1 MSQPITKYINQRK
14 IMSTVENEDVTKL
27 DTQNLEAL
35 VTLQRREFQSEGEV
49 TYATRIDRLKR
60 LKALIVENKTEF
72 AETTKR
78 EFGGARSYEFSLFSE
93 FAGKVEAIDYSMKHL
108 KEWMKPEKRKTNKPM
123 NFLGGKSQVR
133 HFPKGVVGIISPW
146 NLPFGLTVAPLTS
159 ALAAGNRALLK
170 PSEFVPET
178 AALFAEVVPQYF
190 SKDEVAVVTGGAE
203 ISQCFAELPFDH
215 LLFTGSTNIGAKV
228 MQSASKNL
236 VPVTLELGGKSP
248 VIIGRS
254 AKLDLAGTRLT
265 FGKLL
270 NGGQLCLSPDY
281 VVVPHELEE
290 LLIAR
295 VVQEAESMYP
305 NITENEDYAGVIN
318 EKHFAR
324 LQNYIDDAVAKG
336 AKLTIVGAD
345 KTRASADNRR
355 MPLHILQN
363 VKEDMLVLHEE
374 IFGPI
379 LPVMTYSDVAEVPD
393 MIKPRQNPL
402 AMYYFGK
409 DKREQEYLLSH
420 VQSGGVCINDITL
433 HYVQEDLPFGG
444 IGSSGMGAYHGPE
457 GFRSMSHA
465 RAIYSQTMI
474 DVLPIIGARPPFG
487 NKFRKN
493 ITKILGSI

>member
-1 MSQPITKYINQRK
+1 MSAVKNK
-14 IMSTVENEDVTKL
+14 NVTQL
-27 DTQNLEAL
+27 DTRNLEAL
-35 VTLQRREFQSEGEV
+35 VELQRSKFRAEGEV

-178 AALFAEVVPQYF
+178 AALFAEVVPKYF
-190 SKDEVAVVTGGAE
+190 SEDEVAVVTGGAE
-203 ISQCFAELPFDH
+203 ISQRFAELPFDH

-281 VVVPHELEE
+281 VVVPDDLEE
-290 LLIAR
+290 QLIAR
-295 VVQEAESMYP
+295 VVQEVQSMYP

-318 EKHFAR
+318 ERHFAR

-345 KTRASADNRR
+345 RTRASKDNRR

-363 VKEDMLVLHEE
+363 VNEDMLVMHEE

-393 MIKPRQNPL
+393 MIEPRRNPL

-409 DKREQEYLLSH
+409 DKPEQEYLLSH

-444 IGSSGMGAYHGPE
+444 VGASGMGAYHGPE
-457 GFRSMSHA
+457 GFRTLSHA

>member
-1 MSQPITKYINQRK
+1 MGAAEHHNATGLNA
-14 IMSTVENEDVTKL
+14 
-27 DTQNLEAL
+27 QNLDAL
-35 VTLQRREFQSEGEV
+35 LELQRSKFRAEGEV
-49 TYATRIDRLKR
+49 TYSTRIDRLKR

-72 AETTKR
+72 AITTKR

-93 FAGKVEAIDYSMKHL
+93 FASKVEAINYSMKHL
-108 KEWMKPEKRKTNKPM
+108 REWMKPEKRKTNKPM
-123 NFLGGKSQVR
+123 NFFGGKSQVR

-178 AALFAEVVPQYF
+178 AALFAEVVPKYF
-190 SKDEVAVVTGGAE
+190 SEDEVAVVTGGAD
-203 ISQCFAELPFDH
+203 ISQRFAELPFDH
-215 LLFTGSTNIGAKV
+215 LLFTGSTKVGAKV

-281 VVVPHELEE
+281 VVVPDELEE
-290 LLIAR
+290 QLIAR
-295 VVQEAESMYP
+295 VVKEAQSMYP

-318 EKHFAR
+318 ERHFAR

-336 AKLTIVGAD
+336 AKLTIVGAE
-345 KTRASADNRR
+345 KTRASDDNRR

-363 VKEDMLVLHEE
+363 VNEDMLVMHEE
-374 IFGPI
+374 IFGPV
-379 LPVMTYSDVAEVPD
+379 LPVMTYSDVEEVPD
-393 MIKPRQNPL
+393 MIEPRRNPL

-409 DKREQEYLLSH
+409 DNREQEYLLSR

-444 IGSSGMGAYHGPE
+444 IGASGMGAYHGPE
-457 GFRSMSHA
+457 GFKNMSHA

-487 NKFRKN
+487 EKFRKR
-493 ITKILGSI
+493 ITKTLGAI

>member
-1 MSQPITKYINQRK
+1 MSTTKYGN
-14 IMSTVENEDVTKL
+14 VTTL
-27 DTQNLEAL
+27 HTQNLEAL
-35 VTLQRREFQSEGEV
+35 VELQRSKFRAEGEV

-60 LKALIVENKTEF
+60 LKALIVENKIEF
-72 AETTKR
+72 AKTTKR

-93 FAGKVEAIDYSMKHL
+93 FAGKVEGIDYSMKHL
-108 KEWMKPEKRKTNKPM
+108 KEWMKAEKRKTNKPM
-123 NFLGGKSQVR
+123 NFLGGKSEVR

-178 AALFAEVVPQYF
+178 AALFADVVPKYF
-190 SKDEVAVVTGGAE
+190 ANDEVAVVTGGAE
-203 ISQCFAELPFDH
+203 ISQRFAELPFDH

-281 VVVPHELEE
+281 VVVPNELEE
-290 LLIAR
+290 QLIAR
-295 VVQEAESMYP
+295 VVQEAQSMYP

-318 EKHFAR
+318 ERHFAR
-324 LQNYIDDAVAKG
+324 LQNYIDDAVVKG

-345 KTRASADNRR
+345 KTRASEDNRR

-363 VKEDMLVLHEE
+363 VNEDMLVMHEE

-393 MIKPRQNPL
+393 MIEPRRNPL

-409 DKREQEYLLSH
+409 DKSEQEYLLSN

-444 IGSSGMGAYHGPE
+444 VGASGMGAYHGPE
-457 GFRSMSHA
+457 GFRTLSHA

>member
-1 MSQPITKYINQRK
+1 MSIAEHDN
-14 IMSTVENEDVTKL
+14 VTKL
-27 DTQNLEAL
+27 EIQNLTAL
-35 VTLQRREFQSEGEV
+35 LKLQRSKFRAEGEV

-60 LKALIVENKTEF
+60 LKALIIENKTEF
-72 AETTKR
+72 AKTTKR

-93 FAGKVEAIDYSMKHL
+93 FASKVEAIDYSMKHL
-108 KEWMKPEKRKTNKPM
+108 KEWMKSEKRKTNKPM

-178 AALFAEVVPQYF
+178 AALFADVIPKYF
-190 SKDEVAVVTGGAE
+190 SEDEVAVVTGGAA
-203 ISQCFAELPFDH
+203 ISQRFAELPFDH
-215 LLFTGSTNIGAKV
+215 LLFTGSTRVGAQV
-228 MQSASKNL
+228 MQSAAKNL

-281 VVVPHELEE
+281 VVVPKELEE
-290 LLIAR
+290 QLIAR
-295 VVQEAESMYP
+295 VIHETESMYP

-318 EKHFAR
+318 ERHFAR

-345 KTRASADNRR
+345 KTRASKDNRR

-363 VKEDMLVLHEE
+363 VNEDMLVMHEE
-374 IFGPI
+374 IFGPL
-379 LPVMTYSDVAEVPD
+379 LPVMAYSDVAEVPD
-393 MIKPRQNPL
+393 MIEPRRNPL

-409 DKREQEYLLSH
+409 DKREQEYLLTH
-420 VQSGGVCINDITL
+420 VPSGGVCVNDITL

-444 IGSSGMGAYHGPE
+444 VGASGMGAYHGPE
-457 GFRSMSHA
+457 GFRSLSHA

-474 DVLPIIGARPPFG
+474 DVLPIVGARPPFG
-487 NKFRKN
+487 EKFRKN
-493 ITKILGSI
+493 ISKVLGSI

>member
-1 MSQPITKYINQRK
+1 MSIAEHN
-14 IMSTVENEDVTKL
+14 NVTEL
-27 DTQNLEAL
+27 AGQNLNAL
-35 VTLQRREFQSEGEV
+35 VARQRSQFRAEGEV

-72 AETTKR
+72 AKTTKR

-93 FAGKVEAIDYSMKHL
+93 FASKVEAIDYSMKHL
-108 KEWMKPEKRKTNKPM
+108 KQWMKPEKRKTNKPM
-123 NFLGGKSQVR
+123 NFLGGKGQVQ

-178 AALFAEVVPQYF
+178 AALFAEIVPKYF
-190 SKDEVAVVTGGAE
+190 PEDEVAVVTGGAE
-203 ISQCFAELPFDH
+203 ISQKFAALPFDH

-248 VIIGRS
+248 VVIGRS

-281 VVVPHELEE
+281 VIVPNELEE
-290 LLIAR
+290 QLIAR
-295 VVQEAESMYP
+295 VIQEVQAMYP
-305 NITENEDYAGVIN
+305 NITENEDYAGIIN
-318 EKHFAR
+318 ERHFAR
-324 LQNYIDDAVAKG
+324 LQSYLDDAVAKG
-336 AKLTIVGAD
+336 AKLTIVGANQ
-345 KTRASADNRR
+345 TRASAGNRR

-363 VKEDMLVLHEE
+363 VNDDMLIMHEE

-393 MIKPRQNPL
+393 MIEPRRNPL
-402 AMYYFGK
+402 ALYYFGK
-409 DKREQEYLLSH
+409 DKREQEYLLNH

-444 IGSSGMGAYHGPE
+444 FGASGMGAYHGPE
-457 GFRSMSHA
+457 GFRSLSHA

-474 DVLPIIGARPPFG
+474 DVLPIVGARPPFG
-487 NKFRKN
+487 DKFRKN
-493 ITKILGSI
+493 ISKVLGAI

>member
-1 MSQPITKYINQRK
+1 
-14 IMSTVENEDVTKL
+14 MSTAKNKKVTQL
-27 DTQNLEAL
+27 DTQNLDAL
-35 VTLQRREFQSEGEV
+35 IELQRSQFRAEGEV

-60 LKALIVENKTEF
+60 LKALIVENKKEF

-93 FAGKVEAIDYSMKHL
+93 FAGKVEGIDYSMKHL

-133 HFPKGVVGIISPW
+133 HFPKGIVGIISPW

-178 AALFAEVVPQYF
+178 AALFAEVVPKYF
-190 SKDEVAVVTGGAE
+190 SEDEVAVVTGGAE
-203 ISQCFAELPFDH
+203 ISQRFAELPFDH
-215 LLFTGSTNIGAKV
+215 LLFTGSTNVGAKV

-290 LLIAR
+290 QLIAR
-295 VVQEAESMYP
+295 VVQEVQSMYP

-318 EKHFAR
+318 ERHFAR

-345 KTRASADNRR
+345 KTRASKDNRR

-363 VKEDMLVLHEE
+363 VNEDMLVMHEE

-393 MIKPRQNPL
+393 MIEPRRNPL

-409 DKREQEYLLSH
+409 DKPEQEYLLSH

-444 IGSSGMGAYHGPE
+444 VGASGMGAYHGPE
-457 GFRSMSHA
+457 GFRTLSHA

-493 ITKILGSI
+493 ISKILGSI

>member
-1 MSQPITKYINQRK
+1 MSTTKY
-14 IMSTVENEDVTKL
+14 ENVTTL
-27 DTQNLEAL
+27 HTQNLEAL
-35 VTLQRREFQSEGEV
+35 VELQRSKFRAEGEV

-60 LKALIVENKTEF
+60 LKALIVENKIEF
-72 AETTKR
+72 AKTTKR

-93 FAGKVEAIDYSMKHL
+93 FAGKVEGIDYSMKHL

-178 AALFAEVVPQYF
+178 AALFADVVPKYF
-190 SKDEVAVVTGGAE
+190 SEDEVAVVTGGAE
-203 ISQCFAELPFDH
+203 ISQRFAELPFDH
-215 LLFTGSTNIGAKV
+215 LLFTGSTNIGSKV

-281 VVVPHELEE
+281 VVVPNELEE
-290 LLIAR
+290 QLIAR
-295 VVQEAESMYP
+295 VVQEAQSMYP

-318 EKHFAR
+318 ERHFAR

-336 AKLTIVGAD
+336 AKLIIVGAD
-345 KTRASADNRR
+345 KTRASEDNRR

-363 VKEDMLVLHEE
+363 VNEDMLVMHEE

-393 MIKPRQNPL
+393 MIEPRRNPL

-409 DKREQEYLLSH
+409 DKSEQEYLLSN

-444 IGSSGMGAYHGPE
+444 VGASGMGAYHGPE
-457 GFRSMSHA
+457 GFRTLSHA

-493 ITKILGSI
+493 ISKILGSI

>member
-1 MSQPITKYINQRK
+1 MRIAEQNNITEL
-14 IMSTVENEDVTKL
+14 TG
-27 DTQNLEAL
+27 QNLNAL
-35 VTLQRREFQSEGEV
+35 VERQRSQFRAEGEV

-72 AETTKR
+72 AKTTKR

-93 FAGKVEAIDYSMKHL
+93 FASKVEAIDYSMKHL
-108 KEWMKPEKRKTNKPM
+108 KAWMKPEKRKTNKPM

-133 HFPKGVVGIISPW
+133 HYPKGVVGIISPW

-159 ALAAGNRALLK
+159 ALAAGNRAILK

-178 AALFAEVVPQYF
+178 AALFAEIVPKYF
-190 SKDEVAVVTGGAE
+190 PEDEVAVVTGGAE
-203 ISQCFAELPFDH
+203 ISQKFAELPFDH

-248 VIIGRS
+248 VVIGRS

-281 VVVPHELEE
+281 VIVPNELEE
-290 LLIAR
+290 QLIAR
-295 VVQEAESMYP
+295 VVQEVQAMYP
-305 NITENEDYAGVIN
+305 NITENEDYAGIIN
-318 EKHFAR
+318 ERHFAR
-324 LQNYIDDAVAKG
+324 LQSYLDDAVAKG
-336 AKLTIVGAD
+336 AKLTIVGANQ
-345 KTRASADNRR
+345 TRASAGNRR

-363 VKEDMLVLHEE
+363 VNDDMLVMQEE

-393 MIKPRQNPL
+393 MIEPRRNPL
-402 AMYYFGK
+402 ALYYFGK
-409 DKREQEYLLSH
+409 DKREQEYLLNH

-444 IGSSGMGAYHGPE
+444 FGASGMGAYHGPE
-457 GFRSMSHA
+457 GFRSLSHA

-474 DVLPIIGARPPFG
+474 DVLPIVGARPPFG
-487 NKFRKN
+487 DKFRKN
-493 ITKILGSI
+493 ISKVLGAI

>member
-1 MSQPITKYINQRK
+1 MSTTKY
-14 IMSTVENEDVTKL
+14 ENVTTL

-35 VTLQRREFQSEGEV
+35 VELQRSKFRAEGEV

-60 LKALIVENKTEF
+60 LKALIVENKIEF
-72 AETTKR
+72 AKTTKR

-93 FAGKVEAIDYSMKHL
+93 FAGKVEGIDYSMKHL
-108 KEWMKPEKRKTNKPM
+108 KDWMKPEKRKTNKPM

-178 AALFAEVVPQYF
+178 AALFADVVPKYF
-190 SKDEVAVVTGGAE
+190 ANDEVAVVTGGAE
-203 ISQCFAELPFDH
+203 ISQRFAELPFDH

-281 VVVPHELEE
+281 VVVPNELEE
-290 LLIAR
+290 QLIAW
-295 VVQEAESMYP
+295 VVQEAQSMYP

-318 EKHFAR
+318 ERHFAR

-345 KTRASADNRR
+345 KTRASEDNRR

-363 VKEDMLVLHEE
+363 VNEDMLVMHEE

-393 MIKPRQNPL
+393 MIEPRRNPL

-409 DKREQEYLLSH
+409 DKSEQEYLLSN

-444 IGSSGMGAYHGPE
+444 VGASGMGAYHGPE
-457 GFRSMSHA
+457 GFRTLSHA

>member
-1 MSQPITKYINQRK
+1 MSTTKY
-14 IMSTVENEDVTKL
+14 ENVTTL
-27 DTQNLEAL
+27 HTQNLEAL
-35 VTLQRREFQSEGEV
+35 VELQRSKFRAEGEV

-60 LKALIVENKTEF
+60 LKALIVENKIEF
-72 AETTKR
+72 AKTTKR

-93 FAGKVEAIDYSMKHL
+93 FAGKVEGIDYSMKHL

-123 NFLGGKSQVR
+123 NFLGGKSEVR

-178 AALFAEVVPQYF
+178 AALFADVVPKYF
-190 SKDEVAVVTGGAE
+190 SEDEVAVVTGGAE
-203 ISQCFAELPFDH
+203 ISQRFAELPFDH
-215 LLFTGSTNIGAKV
+215 LLFTGSTNIGSKV

-281 VVVPHELEE
+281 VVVPNELEE
-290 LLIAR
+290 QLIAR
-295 VVQEAESMYP
+295 VVQEAQSMYP

-318 EKHFAR
+318 ERHFAR

-345 KTRASADNRR
+345 KTRASEDNRR

-363 VKEDMLVLHEE
+363 VNEDMLVMHEE

-393 MIKPRQNPL
+393 MIEPRRNPL

-409 DKREQEYLLSH
+409 DKSEQEYLLSN

-444 IGSSGMGAYHGPE
+444 VGASGMGAYHGPE
-457 GFRSMSHA
+457 GFRTLSHA

>member
-1 MSQPITKYINQRK
+1 MSIAEQNNITEL
-14 IMSTVENEDVTKL
+14 TG
-27 DTQNLEAL
+27 QNLNAL
-35 VTLQRREFQSEGEV
+35 VERQRSQFRAEGEV
-49 TYATRIDRLKR
+49 TYSTRIDRLKR

-72 AETTKR
+72 AKTTKR

-93 FAGKVEAIDYSMKHL
+93 FASKVEAIDYSMKHL
-108 KEWMKPEKRKTNKPM
+108 KAWMRPEKRKTNKPM

-133 HFPKGVVGIISPW
+133 HYPKGVVGIISPW

-159 ALAAGNRALLK
+159 ALAAGNRAILK

-178 AALFAEVVPQYF
+178 AALFAEIVPKYF
-190 SKDEVAVVTGGAE
+190 PEEEVAVVTGGAE
-203 ISQCFAELPFDH
+203 ISQKFAELPFDH

-248 VIIGRS
+248 VVIGRS

-281 VVVPHELEE
+281 VIVPNELEE
-290 LLIAR
+290 QLIAR
-295 VVQEAESMYP
+295 VVQEVQAMYP
-305 NITENEDYAGVIN
+305 NITENEDYAGIIN
-318 EKHFAR
+318 ERHFAR
-324 LQNYIDDAVAKG
+324 LQSYLDDAVAKG
-336 AKLTIVGAD
+336 AKLTIVGANQ
-345 KTRASADNRR
+345 TRASAGNRR

-363 VKEDMLVLHEE
+363 VNDDMLIMHEE

-393 MIKPRQNPL
+393 MIEPRRNPL
-402 AMYYFGK
+402 ALYYFGK
-409 DKREQEYLLSH
+409 DKREQEYLLNH

-444 IGSSGMGAYHGPE
+444 FGASGMGAYHGPE
-457 GFRSMSHA
+457 GFRSLSHA

-474 DVLPIIGARPPFG
+474 DVLPIVGARPPFG
-487 NKFRKN
+487 DKFRKN
-493 ITKILGSI
+493 ISKVLGAI

>member
-1 MSQPITKYINQRK
+1 MSIAEHN
-14 IMSTVENEDVTKL
+14 NVTEL
-27 DTQNLEAL
+27 AGQNLNAL
-35 VTLQRREFQSEGEV
+35 IERQRSQFRAEGEV
-49 TYATRIDRLKR
+49 TYSTRIDRLKR

-93 FAGKVEAIDYSMKHL
+93 FASKVEAIDYSMKHL
-108 KEWMKPEKRKTNKPM
+108 KAWMKPEKRKTNKPM
-123 NFLGGKSQVR
+123 NFLGGKGQVR

-178 AALFAEVVPQYF
+178 AALFAEIVPKYF
-190 SKDEVAVVTGGAE
+190 PEDEVAVVTGGAE
-203 ISQCFAELPFDH
+203 ISQKFAELPFDH
-215 LLFTGSTNIGAKV
+215 LLFTGSTKVGAKV
-228 MQSASKNL
+228 MRAASKNL

-248 VIIGRS
+248 VVIGRS

-281 VVVPHELEE
+281 VVVPIELEE
-290 LLIAR
+290 QLIAR
-295 VVQEAESMYP
+295 VVHEAQSMYP
-305 NITENEDYAGVIN
+305 NITENEDYAGIIN
-318 EKHFAR
+318 ERHFAR
-324 LQNYIDDAVAKG
+324 LQNYLDDAVAKG
-336 AKLTIVGAD
+336 AKLTIVGAN
-345 KTRASADNRR
+345 KTRASASNRR

-363 VKEDMLVLHEE
+363 VNDDMLVMQEE
-374 IFGPI
+374 IFGPV
-379 LPVMTYSDVAEVPD
+379 LPFMTYSDVTEVPD
-393 MIKPRQNPL
+393 MIEPRRSPL
-402 AMYYFGK
+402 ALYYFGK
-409 DKREQEYLLSH
+409 DKREQEYLLNH

-444 IGSSGMGAYHGPE
+444 FGASGMGAYHGPE
-457 GFRSMSHA
+457 GFRSLSHA

-474 DVLPIIGARPPFG
+474 DVLPIVGARPPFG
-487 NKFRKN
+487 DKFRKN
-493 ITKILGSI
+493 ISKILGAI

>member
-1 MSQPITKYINQRK
+1 MGAAEQHNLTG
-14 IMSTVENEDVTKL
+14 L
-27 DTQNLEAL
+27 DTQDLDAL
-35 VTLQRREFQSEGEV
+35 IALQKAQFRAEGEV

-60 LKALIVENKTEF
+60 LKALIVENKVAFANATKHEF
-72 AETTKR
+72 N
-78 EFGGARSYEFSLFSE
+78 GARSYEFSLFSE
-93 FAGKVEAIDYSMKHL
+93 FASKVEAIDYSMKHL
-108 KEWMKPEKRKTNKPM
+108 KAWMKPEKRQTNKPM
-123 NFLGGKSQVR
+123 NFLGGKGQVR

-178 AALFAEVVPQYF
+178 AALFAEVVPKYF
-190 SKDEVAVVTGGAE
+190 SNDEVAVVTGGAE
-203 ISQCFAELPFDH
+203 VSQQFAQLPFDH
-215 LLFTGSTNIGAKV
+215 LLFTGSTRVGAQV
-228 MQSASKNL
+228 MQAASKNL

-281 VVVPHELEE
+281 VLVPHELEE
-290 LLIAR
+290 QLVAR
-295 VVQEAESMYP
+295 VVHEAQSMYP
-305 NITENEDYAGVIN
+305 NITENDDYAGVIN
-318 EKHFAR
+318 ERHFAR

-345 KTRASADNRR
+345 QTRASENNRR

-363 VKEDMLVLHEE
+363 VNEDMLVMHEE

-379 LPVMTYSDVAEVPD
+379 LPVMTYSDITEVPD
-393 MIKPRQNPL
+393 QVEPRRNPL
-402 AMYYFGK
+402 ALYYFGK
-409 DKREQEYLLSH
+409 DKTEQEYLLSH
-420 VQSGGVCINDITL
+420 VPSGGVCINDITL

-444 IGSSGMGAYHGPE
+444 VGASGMGAYHGPE
-457 GFRSMSHA
+457 GFKTLSHP

-487 NKFRKN
+487 EKFRKK
-493 ITKILGSI
+493 ISGILGAI

>member
-1 MSQPITKYINQRK
+1 
-14 IMSTVENEDVTKL
+14 MSTAKNKKVTQL
-27 DTQNLEAL
+27 DTQNLDAL
-35 VTLQRREFQSEGEV
+35 IELQRSQFRAEGEV

-60 LKALIVENKTEF
+60 LKALIVENKKEF

-93 FAGKVEAIDYSMKHL
+93 FAGKVEGIDYSMKHL

-178 AALFAEVVPQYF
+178 AALFAEVVPKYF
-190 SKDEVAVVTGGAE
+190 SDDEVAVVTGGAE
-203 ISQCFAELPFDH
+203 ISQRFAELPFDH
-215 LLFTGSTNIGAKV
+215 LLFTGSTNVGAKV

-290 LLIAR
+290 QLIAR
-295 VVQEAESMYP
+295 VVQEVQSMYP

-318 EKHFAR
+318 ERHFAR

-345 KTRASADNRR
+345 KTRASKDNRR

-363 VKEDMLVLHEE
+363 VNEDMLVMHEE

-393 MIKPRQNPL
+393 MIEPRRNPL

-409 DKREQEYLLSH
+409 DKPEQEYLLSH

-444 IGSSGMGAYHGPE
+444 VGASGMGAYHGPE
-457 GFRSMSHA
+457 GFRTLSHA

-487 NKFRKN
+487 EKFRKT
-493 ITKILGSI
+493 ISKVLGPI

>member
-1 MSQPITKYINQRK
+1 MGA
-14 IMSTVENEDVTKL
+14 VEQHNLTGL
-27 DTQNLEAL
+27 DTQDLDAL
-35 VTLQRREFQSEGEV
+35 IALQKAQFRAEGEV

-60 LKALIVENKTEF
+60 LKALIVENKVAFANATKHEF
-72 AETTKR
+72 N
-78 EFGGARSYEFSLFSE
+78 GARSYEFSLFSE
-93 FAGKVEAIDYSMKHL
+93 FASKVEAIDYSMKHL
-108 KEWMKPEKRKTNKPM
+108 KAWMKPEKRKTNKPM

-178 AALFAEVVPQYF
+178 AALFAEVVPKYF

-203 ISQCFAELPFDH
+203 VSQQFAQLPFDH
-215 LLFTGSTNIGAKV
+215 LLFTGSTRVGAQV
-228 MQSASKNL
+228 MQAASKNL

-281 VVVPHELEE
+281 VLVPHELEE
-290 LLIAR
+290 QLVAR
-295 VVQEAESMYP
+295 VVHEAQSMYP
-305 NITENEDYAGVIN
+305 NITENADYAGVIN
-318 EKHFAR
+318 ERHFAR

-345 KTRASADNRR
+345 QTRASENNRR

-363 VKEDMLVLHEE
+363 VNEDMLVMHEE

-379 LPVMTYSDVAEVPD
+379 LPVMTYDDITEVPD
-393 MIKPRQNPL
+393 QVEPRRSPL
-402 AMYYFGK
+402 ALYYFGK
-409 DKREQEYLLSH
+409 DKTEQEYLLSH
-420 VQSGGVCINDITL
+420 VPSGGVCINDITL

-444 IGSSGMGAYHGPE
+444 VGASGMGAYHGPE
-457 GFRSMSHA
+457 GFRTLSHP
-465 RAIYSQTMI
+465 RAIYSQTMV

-487 NKFRKN
+487 DKFRKN
-493 ITKILGSI
+493 ISKILGAI

>member
-1 MSQPITKYINQRK
+1 MSIAEHDN
-14 IMSTVENEDVTKL
+14 VTKL
-27 DTQNLEAL
+27 ATQNLRAL
-35 VTLQRREFQSEGEV
+35 VELQKNTFRAEGEV

-60 LKALIVENKTEF
+60 LKALIVENKTAF
-72 AETTKR
+72 ATTTKS
-78 EFGGARSYEFSLFSE
+78 EFNGARSYEFSLFSE
-93 FAGKVEAIDYSMKHL
+93 FASKVEAIDYSMKHL
-108 KEWMKPEKRKTNKPM
+108 KAWMKPEKRKTNKPM

-133 HFPKGVVGIISPW
+133 YFPKGVVGIISPW

-159 ALAAGNRALLK
+159 ALAAGNRALVK
-170 PSEFVPET
+170 PSEYVPET
-178 AALFAEVVPQYF
+178 AALFAEVVPKYF
-190 SKDEVAVVTGGAE
+190 SEDEVAVVTGGAE
-203 ISQCFAELPFDH
+203 ISQRFAELPFDH
-215 LLFTGSTNIGAKV
+215 LLFTGSTRVGAQV

-248 VIIGRS
+248 VVIGRS
-254 AKLDLAGTRLT
+254 AKLVLAGTRLT

-281 VVVPHELEE
+281 VLVPKELEE
-290 LLIAR
+290 PLIAR
-295 VVQEAESMYP
+295 VIDEAQAMYP
-305 NITENEDYAGVIN
+305 NITDNNDYAGIFN

-324 LQNYIDDAVAKG
+324 LQSYIDDAVAKG
-336 AKLTIVGAD
+336 AKLTIVGANR
-345 KTRASADNRR
+345 TRASEDNRR

-363 VKEDMLVLHEE
+363 VSEDMQVMHEE

-379 LPVMTYSDVAEVPD
+379 LPVITYSDINQVPD
-393 MIKPRQNPL
+393 MIEPRRTPL

-409 DKREQEYLLSH
+409 DKTEQEYLLSH

-444 IGSSGMGAYHGPE
+444 IGASGMGAYHGPE
-457 GFRSMSHA
+457 GFKNLSHA

-487 NKFRKN
+487 EKFRGRIRKA
-493 ITKILGSI
+493 LGEI

>member
-1 MSQPITKYINQRK
+1 
-14 IMSTVENEDVTKL
+14 MSTAEHKSVTKL

-35 VTLQRREFQSEGEV
+35 VELQRSMFRAEGEV
-49 TYATRIDRLKR
+49 TYSTRIDRLKR
-60 LKALIVENKTEF
+60 LKALIIENKTEF
-72 AETTKR
+72 AMTTKR

-93 FAGKVEAIDYSMKHL
+93 FASKVEAIDYSMKHL

-133 HFPKGVVGIISPW
+133 YFPKGVVGIISPW

-178 AALFAEVVPQYF
+178 AALFAEIIPKYF
-190 SKDEVAVVTGGAE
+190 SEDEVAVVTGGAD
-203 ISQCFAELPFDH
+203 ISQRFAELPFDH
-215 LLFTGSTNIGAKV
+215 LLFTGSSNIGAKV

-281 VVVPHELEE
+281 VAVPDELEE
-290 LLIAR
+290 QLIAR
-295 VVQEAESMYP
+295 VIQEAQSMYP
-305 NITENEDYAGVIN
+305 NITENEDYAGIIN
-318 EKHFAR
+318 ERHFGR
-324 LQNYIDDAVAKG
+324 LQSYIDDAVAKG

-345 KTRASADNRR
+345 KTRASEDNRR
-355 MPLHILQN
+355 MPLHILQHVN
-363 VKEDMLVLHEE
+363 EDMLVMHEE

-379 LPVMTYSDVAEVPD
+379 LPVMTYSDVAEIPS
-393 MIKPRQNPL
+393 MIEPRRNPL
-402 AMYYFGK
+402 AMYYFGS

-420 VQSGGVCINDITL
+420 VQSGGVCINDIIL

-444 IGSSGMGAYHGPE
+444 IGASGMGAYHGPE
-457 GFRSMSHA
+457 GFRTMSHA

-487 NKFRKN
+487 KKFRKN
-493 ITKILGSI
+493 ISKILGAI

>member
-1 MSQPITKYINQRK
+1 VSIAEHDN
-14 IMSTVENEDVTKL
+14 VTKL
-27 DTQNLEAL
+27 EIQNLTAL
-35 VTLQRREFQSEGEV
+35 LKLQRSKFRAEGEV

-60 LKALIVENKTEF
+60 LKALIIENKTEF
-72 AETTKR
+72 AKTTKR

-93 FAGKVEAIDYSMKHL
+93 FASKVEAIDYSMKHL

-178 AALFAEVVPQYF
+178 AALFADVIPKYF
-190 SKDEVAVVTGGAE
+190 SEDEVAVVTGGAA
-203 ISQCFAELPFDH
+203 ISQRFAELPFDH
-215 LLFTGSTNIGAKV
+215 LLFTGSTRVGAQV
-228 MQSASKNL
+228 MQSAAKNL

-281 VVVPHELEE
+281 VVVPKELEE
-290 LLIAR
+290 QLIAR
-295 VVQEAESMYP
+295 VIHETESMYP

-318 EKHFAR
+318 ERHFAR

-345 KTRASADNRR
+345 KTRASKDNRR

-363 VKEDMLVLHEE
+363 VNEDMLVMHEE
-374 IFGPI
+374 IFGPL
-379 LPVMTYSDVAEVPD
+379 LPVMAYSDVAEVPD
-393 MIKPRQNPL
+393 MIEPRRNPL

-409 DKREQEYLLSH
+409 DKREQEYLLTH
-420 VQSGGVCINDITL
+420 VPSGGVC
-433 HYVQEDLPFGG
+433 
-444 IGSSGMGAYHGPE
+444 
-457 GFRSMSHA
+457 
-465 RAIYSQTMI
+465 
-474 DVLPIIGARPPFG
+474 
-487 NKFRKN
+487 
-493 ITKILGSI
+493 

>member
-1 MSQPITKYINQRK
+1 MGAAEHHNATGLNA
-14 IMSTVENEDVTKL
+14 
-27 DTQNLEAL
+27 QNLDAL
-35 VTLQRREFQSEGEV
+35 LELQRSKFRAEGEV
-49 TYATRIDRLKR
+49 TYSTRIDRLKR

-72 AETTKR
+72 AITTKR

-93 FAGKVEAIDYSMKHL
+93 FASKVEAINYSMKHL

-170 PSEFVPET
+170 PSEFVPKT
-178 AALFAEVVPQYF
+178 AALFAEVVPKYF
-190 SKDEVAVVTGGAE
+190 SEDEVAVVTGGAD
-203 ISQCFAELPFDH
+203 ISQRFAELPFDH
-215 LLFTGSTNIGAKV
+215 LLFTGSTKVGAKV

-281 VVVPHELEE
+281 VIVPDELEE
-290 LLIAR
+290 QLIAR
-295 VVQEAESMYP
+295 VVKEAQSMYP

-318 EKHFAR
+318 ERHFAR

-336 AKLTIVGAD
+336 AKLTIVGAK
-345 KTRASADNRR
+345 KTRASDDNRR

-363 VKEDMLVLHEE
+363 VNEDMLVMHEE
-374 IFGPI
+374 IFGPV
-379 LPVMTYSDVAEVPD
+379 LPVMTYSDVEEVPD
-393 MIKPRQNPL
+393 MIEPRRNPL

-409 DKREQEYLLSH
+409 DNREQEYLLSR

-444 IGSSGMGAYHGPE
+444 IGASGMGAYHGPE
-457 GFRSMSHA
+457 GFKNMSHA

-487 NKFRKN
+487 EKFRKR
-493 ITKILGSI
+493 ITKTLGAI

>member
-1 MSQPITKYINQRK
+1 MSTTKY
-14 IMSTVENEDVTKL
+14 ENVTTL

-35 VTLQRREFQSEGEV
+35 VELQRSKFRAEGEV

-60 LKALIVENKTEF
+60 LKALIVENKIEF
-72 AETTKR
+72 AKTTKR

-93 FAGKVEAIDYSMKHL
+93 FAGKVEGIDYSMKHL

-178 AALFAEVVPQYF
+178 AALFADVVPKYF
-190 SKDEVAVVTGGAE
+190 ANDEVAVVTGGAE
-203 ISQCFAELPFDH
+203 ISQRFAELPFDH

-281 VVVPHELEE
+281 VVVPNELEE
-290 LLIAR
+290 QLIAR
-295 VVQEAESMYP
+295 VVQEAQSMYP

-318 EKHFAR
+318 ERHFAR

-345 KTRASADNRR
+345 KTRASEDNRR

-363 VKEDMLVLHEE
+363 VNEDMLVMHEE

-393 MIKPRQNPL
+393 MIEPRRNPL

-409 DKREQEYLLSH
+409 DKSEQEHLLSN

-444 IGSSGMGAYHGPE
+444 VGASGMGAYHGPE
-457 GFRSMSHA
+457 GFRTLSHA

>member
-1 MSQPITKYINQRK
+1 
-14 IMSTVENEDVTKL
+14 MSTADYENVTKL

-35 VTLQRREFQSEGEV
+35 VELQRSKFRAEGEV
-49 TYATRIDRLKR
+49 TYSTRIDRLKR
-60 LKALIVENKTEF
+60 LKALIVENKKEF

-93 FAGKVEAIDYSMKHL
+93 FASKVEAIDYSMKHL
-108 KEWMKPEKRKTNKPM
+108 KAWMKPEKRKTNKPM

-178 AALFAEVVPQYF
+178 AALFAEIIPKYF
-190 SKDEVAVVTGGAE
+190 PEDEVAVVTGGAE
-203 ISQCFAELPFDH
+203 ISQRFAELPFDH

-281 VVVPHELEE
+281 VVVPNELEE
-290 LLIAR
+290 QLIAR
-295 VVQEAESMYP
+295 VVQEAQAMYP

-318 EKHFAR
+318 ERHFAR
-324 LQNYIDDAVAKG
+324 LQSYIDDAVAKG

-345 KTRASADNRR
+345 KTRASEDNRR

-363 VKEDMLVLHEE
+363 VNEDMLVMHEE

-379 LPVMTYSDVAEVPD
+379 LPMMTYSDIAEVPD
-393 MIKPRQNPL
+393 MIEPRRNPL

-444 IGSSGMGAYHGPE
+444 IGASGMGAYHGPE

-487 NKFRKN
+487 KKFRKN
-493 ITKILGSI
+493 ISKILGSI

>member
-1 MSQPITKYINQRK
+1 
-14 IMSTVENEDVTKL
+14 MSTAKPKNVTKL

-35 VTLQRREFQSEGEV
+35 VELQRSKFRAEGEV
-49 TYATRIDRLKR
+49 TYSTRIDRLKR

-93 FAGKVEAIDYSMKHL
+93 FASKVEGIDYAMKHL

-146 NLPFGLTVAPLTS
+146 NLPFGLTVAPLTG
-159 ALAAGNRALLK
+159 ALAAGNRAILK

-178 AALFAEVVPQYF
+178 AALFAEIIPKYF
-190 SKDEVAVVTGGAE
+190 SEDEVAVVTGGAD
-203 ISQCFAELPFDH
+203 ISQRFAELPFDH
-215 LLFTGSTNIGAKV
+215 LLFTGSSNIGAKV

-281 VVVPHELEE
+281 VVVPNELEE
-290 LLIAR
+290 QLIAR
-295 VVQEAESMYP
+295 VVHEAQSMYP

-318 EKHFAR
+318 ERHFAR

-345 KTRASADNRR
+345 KTRVSEDNRR

-363 VKEDMLVLHEE
+363 VTEDMLVMHEE

-379 LPVMTYSDVAEVPD
+379 LPVMNYSDVAEVPD
-393 MIKPRQNPL
+393 MIEPRRNPL

-409 DKREQEYLLSH
+409 DKREQEYLLSN

-444 IGSSGMGAYHGPE
+444 VGASGMGAYHGPE
-457 GFRSMSHA
+457 GFRSLSHA

-487 NKFRKN
+487 EKFRKN
-493 ITKILGSI
+493 ISKILGPI

>member
-1 MSQPITKYINQRK
+1 VSIAEHDN
-14 IMSTVENEDVTKL
+14 VTEL
-27 DTQNLEAL
+27 ETQNLTAL
-35 VTLQRREFQSEGEV
+35 LELQRSKFRAEGEV

-60 LKALIVENKTEF
+60 LKALIIENKTEF
-72 AETTKR
+72 AKTTKR

-93 FAGKVEAIDYSMKHL
+93 FASKVEAIDYSMKNL

-178 AALFAEVVPQYF
+178 AALFADVIPKYF
-190 SKDEVAVVTGGAE
+190 SEDEVAVVTGGAA
-203 ISQCFAELPFDH
+203 ISQRFAELPFDH
-215 LLFTGSTNIGAKV
+215 LLFTGSTRVGAQV
-228 MQSASKNL
+228 MQSAAKNL

-281 VVVPHELEE
+281 VVVPNELEE
-290 LLIAR
+290 QLIAR
-295 VVQEAESMYP
+295 VIHETNSMYP
-305 NITENEDYAGVIN
+305 NITENTDYAGVIN
-318 EKHFAR
+318 ERHFVR

-345 KTRASADNRR
+345 KTRASKDNRR

-363 VKEDMLVLHEE
+363 VNEDMLVMHEE
-374 IFGPI
+374 IFGPV

-393 MIKPRQNPL
+393 MIEPRRNPL

-409 DKREQEYLLSH
+409 DKREQEYLLTH
-420 VQSGGVCINDITL
+420 VPSGGVCVNDITL

-444 IGSSGMGAYHGPE
+444 VGASGMGAYHGPE
-457 GFRSMSHA
+457 GFRSLSHA

-474 DVLPIIGARPPFG
+474 DVLPIVGARPPFG
-487 NKFRKN
+487 EKFRKN
-493 ITKILGSI
+493 ISKVLGSI

>member
-1 MSQPITKYINQRK
+1 MSIAEQNNITEL
-14 IMSTVENEDVTKL
+14 TG
-27 DTQNLEAL
+27 QNLNAL
-35 VTLQRREFQSEGEV
+35 VERQRSQFRAEGEV

-72 AETTKR
+72 AKTTKR

-93 FAGKVEAIDYSMKHL
+93 FASKVEAIDYSMKHL
-108 KEWMKPEKRKTNKPM
+108 KAWMRPEKRKTNKPM

-133 HFPKGVVGIISPW
+133 HYPKGVVGIISPW

-159 ALAAGNRALLK
+159 ALAAGNRAILK

-178 AALFAEVVPQYF
+178 AALFAEIVPKYF
-190 SKDEVAVVTGGAE
+190 PEDEVAVVTGGAE
-203 ISQCFAELPFDH
+203 ISQKFAALPFDH

-248 VIIGRS
+248 VVIGRS

-281 VVVPHELEE
+281 VIVPNELEE
-290 LLIAR
+290 QLIAR
-295 VVQEAESMYP
+295 VIQEVQAMYP
-305 NITENEDYAGVIN
+305 NITENEDYAGIIN
-318 EKHFAR
+318 ERHFAR
-324 LQNYIDDAVAKG
+324 LQSYLDDAVAKG
-336 AKLTIVGAD
+336 AKLTIVGANQ
-345 KTRASADNRR
+345 TRASAGNRR

-363 VKEDMLVLHEE
+363 VNDDMLVMQEE

-393 MIKPRQNPL
+393 MIEPRRNPL
-402 AMYYFGK
+402 ALYYFGK
-409 DKREQEYLLSH
+409 DKREQEYLLNH

-444 IGSSGMGAYHGPE
+444 FGASGMGAYHGPE
-457 GFRSMSHA
+457 GFRSLSHA

-474 DVLPIIGARPPFG
+474 DVLPIVGARPPFG
-487 NKFRKN
+487 DKFRKN
-493 ITKILGSI
+493 ISKVLGAI

>member
-1 MSQPITKYINQRK
+1 
-14 IMSTVENEDVTKL
+14 MSTAKRKNVTKL

-35 VTLQRREFQSEGEV
+35 VELQRSKFRAEGEV
-49 TYATRIDRLKR
+49 TYSTRIDRLKR

-93 FAGKVEAIDYSMKHL
+93 FASKVEGIDYVMKHL

-146 NLPFGLTVAPLTS
+146 NLPFGLTVAPLTG
-159 ALAAGNRALLK
+159 ALAAGNRAILK

-178 AALFAEVVPQYF
+178 AALFAEIIPKYF
-190 SKDEVAVVTGGAE
+190 SEDEVAVVTGGAD
-203 ISQCFAELPFDH
+203 ISQRFAELPFDH
-215 LLFTGSTNIGAKV
+215 LLFTGSSNIGAKV

-281 VVVPHELEE
+281 VVVPNELEE
-290 LLIAR
+290 QLITR
-295 VVQEAESMYP
+295 VVHEAQSMYP
-305 NITENEDYAGVIN
+305 NITENEDYAGIIN
-318 EKHFAR
+318 ERHFAR

-336 AKLTIVGAD
+336 AKLTIVGAS
-345 KTRASADNRR
+345 KTRVSEDNRR

-363 VKEDMLVLHEE
+363 VTEDMLVMHEE

-379 LPVMTYSDVAEVPD
+379 LPVITYSDVAEVPD
-393 MIKPRQNPL
+393 MIEPRRNPL

-444 IGSSGMGAYHGPE
+444 VGASGMGAYHGPE
-457 GFRSMSHA
+457 GFRSLSHA

-474 DVLPIIGARPPFG
+474 DILPIIGARPPFG
-487 NKFRKN
+487 EKFRKN
-493 ITKILGSI
+493 ISKILGPI

>member
-1 MSQPITKYINQRK
+1 MSIAEQNNITEL
-14 IMSTVENEDVTKL
+14 TG
-27 DTQNLEAL
+27 QNLNAL
-35 VTLQRREFQSEGEV
+35 VERQRSQFRAEGEV

-72 AETTKR
+72 AKTTKR

-93 FAGKVEAIDYSMKHL
+93 FASKVEAIDYSMKHL
-108 KEWMKPEKRKTNKPM
+108 KAWMRPEKRKTNKPM

-133 HFPKGVVGIISPW
+133 HYPKGVVGIISPW

-159 ALAAGNRALLK
+159 ALAAGNRAILK

-178 AALFAEVVPQYF
+178 AALFAEIVPKYF
-190 SKDEVAVVTGGAE
+190 PEDEVAVVTGGAE
-203 ISQCFAELPFDH
+203 ISQKFAALPFDH
-215 LLFTGSTNIGAKV
+215 LLFTGSSKVGAKV

-248 VIIGRS
+248 VVIGRS

-281 VVVPHELEE
+281 VIVPNELEE
-290 LLIAR
+290 QLIAR
-295 VVQEAESMYP
+295 VVQEVQAMYP
-305 NITENEDYAGVIN
+305 NITENEDYAGIIN
-318 EKHFAR
+318 ERHFAR
-324 LQNYIDDAVAKG
+324 LQSYLDDAVAKG

-345 KTRASADNRR
+345 KTRASAGNRR

-363 VKEDMLVLHEE
+363 VNDDMLIMHEE

-393 MIKPRQNPL
+393 MIEPRRNPL
-402 AMYYFGK
+402 ALYYFGK
-409 DKREQEYLLSH
+409 DKREQEYLLNH

-444 IGSSGMGAYHGPE
+444 FGASGMGAYHGPE
-457 GFRSMSHA
+457 GFRSLSHA

-474 DVLPIIGARPPFG
+474 DVLPIVGARPPFG
-487 NKFRKN
+487 EKFRKN
-493 ITKILGSI
+493 ISKILGAI

>member
-1 MSQPITKYINQRK
+1 
-14 IMSTVENEDVTKL
+14 MSTAKRKNVTKL

-35 VTLQRREFQSEGEV
+35 VELQRSKFRAEGEV
-49 TYATRIDRLKR
+49 TYSTRIDRLKR

-78 EFGGARSYEFSLFSE
+78 EFGGARSLEFSLFSE
-93 FAGKVEAIDYSMKHL
+93 FASKVEGIDYAMKHL
-108 KEWMKPEKRKTNKPM
+108 KEWMKPEKRRTNKPM

-146 NLPFGLTVAPLTS
+146 NLPFGLTVAPLTG
-159 ALAAGNRALLK
+159 ALAAGNRAILK

-178 AALFAEVVPQYF
+178 AALFAEIIPKYF
-190 SKDEVAVVTGGAE
+190 SEDEVAVVTGGAD
-203 ISQCFAELPFDH
+203 ISQRFAELPFDH
-215 LLFTGSTNIGAKV
+215 LLFTGSSSIGAKV

-281 VVVPHELEE
+281 VVVPNELEE
-290 LLIAR
+290 QLITR
-295 VVQEAESMYP
+295 VVHEAQSMYP
-305 NITENEDYAGVIN
+305 NITENEDYAGIIN
-318 EKHFAR
+318 ERHFAR

-336 AKLTIVGAD
+336 AKLTIVGAS
-345 KTRASADNRR
+345 KTRVSEDNRR

-363 VKEDMLVLHEE
+363 VTEDMLVMHEE

-379 LPVMTYSDVAEVPD
+379 LPIITYFDVAEVPD
-393 MIKPRQNPL
+393 MIEPRRNPL

-444 IGSSGMGAYHGPE
+444 VGASGMGAYHGPE
-457 GFRSMSHA
+457 GFRSLSHA

-474 DVLPIIGARPPFG
+474 DILPIIGARPPFG
-487 NKFRKN
+487 EKFRKN
-493 ITKILGSI
+493 ISKILGPI

>member
-1 MSQPITKYINQRK
+1 
-14 IMSTVENEDVTKL
+14 MSTAKNKKVTQL
-27 DTQNLEAL
+27 DTQNLDAL
-35 VTLQRREFQSEGEV
+35 IELQRSQFRAEGEV

-60 LKALIVENKTEF
+60 LKALIVENKKEF

-93 FAGKVEAIDYSMKHL
+93 FAGKVEGIDYSMKHL

-178 AALFAEVVPQYF
+178 AALFAEVVPKYF
-190 SKDEVAVVTGGAE
+190 SEDEVAVVTGGAE
-203 ISQCFAELPFDH
+203 ISQRFAELPFDH
-215 LLFTGSTNIGAKV
+215 LLFTGSTNVGAKV

-281 VVVPHELEE
+281 VVVPNELEE
-290 LLIAR
+290 QLIAR
-295 VVQEAESMYP
+295 VVQEVQSMYP

-318 EKHFAR
+318 ERHFAR

-345 KTRASADNRR
+345 KTRASKDNRR

-363 VKEDMLVLHEE
+363 VNEDMLVMHEE

-393 MIKPRQNPL
+393 MIEPRRNPL

-409 DKREQEYLLSH
+409 DKPEQEYLLNH

-444 IGSSGMGAYHGPE
+444 VGASGMGAYHGPE
-457 GFRSMSHA
+457 GFRTLSHA

-493 ITKILGSI
+493 ISKILGSI

>member
-1 MSQPITKYINQRK
+1 MGAAEHHNATGLNA
-14 IMSTVENEDVTKL
+14 
-27 DTQNLEAL
+27 QNLDAL
-35 VTLQRREFQSEGEV
+35 LELQRSKFRAEGEV
-49 TYATRIDRLKR
+49 TYSTRIDRLKR

-72 AETTKR
+72 AITTKR

-93 FAGKVEAIDYSMKHL
+93 FASKVEAINYSMKHL

-170 PSEFVPET
+170 PSEFVPKT
-178 AALFAEVVPQYF
+178 AALFAEVVPKYF
-190 SKDEVAVVTGGAE
+190 SEDEVAVVTGGAE
-203 ISQCFAELPFDH
+203 ISQRFAELPFDH

-281 VVVPHELEE
+281 VVVPDELEE
-290 LLIAR
+290 QLIAR
-295 VVQEAESMYP
+295 VVKEAESMYP

-318 EKHFAR
+318 ERHFAR

-336 AKLTIVGAD
+336 AKLTIVGAE
-345 KTRASADNRR
+345 KTRASDDNRR

-363 VKEDMLVLHEE
+363 VNEDMLVMHEE
-374 IFGPI
+374 IFGPV
-379 LPVMTYSDVAEVPD
+379 LPVMTYSDVEEVPD
-393 MIKPRQNPL
+393 MIEPRRNPL

-409 DKREQEYLLSH
+409 DNREQEYLLSR

-444 IGSSGMGAYHGPE
+444 IGASGMGAYHGPE
-457 GFRSMSHA
+457 GFKNMSHA

-487 NKFRKN
+487 EKFRKR
-493 ITKILGSI
+493 ITKTLGAI

>member
-1 MSQPITKYINQRK
+1 MNIAAHDK
-14 IMSTVENEDVTKL
+14 VTNL
-27 DTQNLEAL
+27 DTQNLKAL
-35 VTLQRREFQSEGEV
+35 VERQRSQFRAEGEV
-49 TYATRIDRLKR
+49 TYSTRIDRLKR
-60 LKALIVENKTEF
+60 LKALIVENKKEF
-72 AETTKR
+72 ATTTKR
-78 EFGGARSYEFSLFSE
+78 EFGGARSYEFSLYSE
-93 FAGKVEAIDYSMKHL
+93 FASKVEAIDYSMKHL
-108 KEWMKPEKRKTNKPM
+108 KDWMKPEKRKTNKPM
-123 NFLGGKSQVR
+123 NLLGGKSQVR
-133 HFPKGVVGIISPW
+133 YFPKGVVGIISPW

-178 AALFAEVVPQYF
+178 AALFAEVVPKYF
-190 SKDEVAVVTGGAE
+190 PEDEVAVVTGGAD
-203 ISQCFAELPFDH
+203 ISQSFAELPFDH
-215 LLFTGSTNIGAKV
+215 LLFTGSTRVGAQV

-248 VIIGRS
+248 VVIGRS
-254 AKLDLAGTRLT
+254 AKIELAGTRLT

-281 VVVPHELEE
+281 VLVPSELEE
-290 LLIAR
+290 QLIAR
-295 VVQEAESMYP
+295 VVQEVQSMYP

-336 AKLTIVGAD
+336 AKLTIVGAE
-345 KTRASADNRR
+345 KARASADNRR

-363 VKEDMLVLHEE
+363 VNEDMQVMHEE

-379 LPVMTYSDVAEVPD
+379 LPIMTYADINEVPD
-393 MIKPRQNPL
+393 KIEPRRNPL

-409 DKREQEYLLSH
+409 DKSEQEYLLSN

-444 IGSSGMGAYHGPE
+444 VGASGMGAYHGPE
-457 GFRSMSHA
+457 GFRGMSHA

-487 NKFRKN
+487 DKFRKN
-493 ITKILGSI
+493 ISKILGAI

>member
-1 MSQPITKYINQRK
+1 MSTTKY
-14 IMSTVENEDVTKL
+14 ENVTIL
-27 DTQNLEAL
+27 HTQNLEAL
-35 VTLQRREFQSEGEV
+35 VELQRSKFRAEGEV

-60 LKALIVENKTEF
+60 LKALIVENKIEF
-72 AETTKR
+72 AKTTKR

-93 FAGKVEAIDYSMKHL
+93 FAGKVEGIDYSMKHL

-123 NFLGGKSQVR
+123 NFLGGKSEVR

-178 AALFAEVVPQYF
+178 AALFADVVPKYF
-190 SKDEVAVVTGGAE
+190 SEDEVAVVTGGAE
-203 ISQCFAELPFDH
+203 ISQRFAELPFDH
-215 LLFTGSTNIGAKV
+215 LLFTGSTNIGSKV

-281 VVVPHELEE
+281 VVVPNELEE
-290 LLIAR
+290 QLIAR
-295 VVQEAESMYP
+295 VVQEAQSMYP

-318 EKHFAR
+318 ERHFAR

-345 KTRASADNRR
+345 KTRASEDNRR

-363 VKEDMLVLHEE
+363 VNEDMLVMHEE

-393 MIKPRQNPL
+393 MIEPRRNPL

-409 DKREQEYLLSH
+409 DKSEQEYLLSN

-444 IGSSGMGAYHGPE
+444 VGASGMGAYHGPE
-457 GFRSMSHA
+457 GFRTLSHA

>member
-1 MSQPITKYINQRK
+1 
-14 IMSTVENEDVTKL
+14 MSTAKRKNVTKL

-35 VTLQRREFQSEGEV
+35 VALQRSNFRAEGEV
-49 TYATRIDRLKR
+49 TYSTRIDRLKR

-93 FAGKVEAIDYSMKHL
+93 FASKVEAIDYSMKHL

-146 NLPFGLTVAPLTS
+146 NLPFGLTVAPLTG
-159 ALAAGNRALLK
+159 ALAAGNRAILK

-178 AALFAEVVPQYF
+178 AALFAEIIPKYF
-190 SKDEVAVVTGGAE
+190 SEDEVAVVTGGAD
-203 ISQCFAELPFDH
+203 ISQRFAELPFDH
-215 LLFTGSTNIGAKV
+215 LLFTGSSNIGAKV

-281 VVVPHELEE
+281 VVVPNELEE
-290 LLIAR
+290 QLIAR
-295 VVQEAESMYP
+295 VVQEAQSMYP

-318 EKHFAR
+318 ERHFAR

-336 AKLTIVGAD
+336 AKLTIVGAN
-345 KTRASADNRR
+345 KTRASKNNRR

-363 VKEDMLVLHEE
+363 VTEDMLVMHEE

-393 MIKPRQNPL
+393 MIEPRRNPL

-444 IGSSGMGAYHGPE
+444 VGASGMGAYHGPE
-457 GFRSMSHA
+457 GFRSLSHA

-487 NKFRKN
+487 EKFRKN
-493 ITKILGSI
+493 ISKILGPI